1 MNVILSNRNWQERHS
16 RFSLSVRFVSE
27 CSEVD
32 ALRCR
37 VLLQAFNINAIYSF
51 TLAAYSSNKQ
61 SSDCL
66 FNHPN
71 WSSG

>member
-1 MNVILSNRNWQERHS
+1 MNVVLSNRNWQERHS
-16 RFSLSVRFVSE
+16 RFSLPVRFVSE
-27 CSEVD
+27 RSEVD

-37 VLLQAFNINAIYSF
+37 VLLKASDIDVIYLS
-51 TLAAYSSNKQ
+51 TLAVYSSIKQ